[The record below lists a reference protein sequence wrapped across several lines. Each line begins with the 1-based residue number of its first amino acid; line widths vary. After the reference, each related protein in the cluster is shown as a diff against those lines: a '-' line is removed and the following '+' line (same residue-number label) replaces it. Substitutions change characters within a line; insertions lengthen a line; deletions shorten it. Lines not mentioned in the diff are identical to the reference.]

1 MTTIAVKLNNTTTIA
16 TKILTSN
23 MSKGAKLLYW
33 FFSVL
38 EKPASGEIRIAQK
51 IIAEQTQSSM
61 RSVSRYLS
69 ELIAHGFVEALE
81 KPVPG
86 KVRPFKLIQ
95 QTHIPV
101 QAKVEVEVEQCEDI
115 TTADLTWPTVPRRI
129 PKEPIP
135 EPIEL
140 PESHE
145 EKQQRMLDAMA
156 EAVVEQ
162 ALKDPIPEGKEWPN
176 SLESFLTFLYTTT
189 PPTFLTTAASV
200 IDKHKRGRRLAA
212 RAGI

>member
-1 MTTIAVKLNNTTTIA
+1 MTTIAVKLNHTTTLA
-16 TKILTSN
+16 TKIITSN

-51 IIAEQTQSSM
+51 FIAEQTQSSM
-61 RSVSRYLS
+61 RSVSRYIA
-69 ELIAHGFVEALE
+69 ELIAHGFVQALE
-81 KPVPG
+81 KPIPG
-86 KVRPFKLIQ
+86 KVRPFKLVQ
-95 QTHIPV
+95 YTQVPV
-101 QAKVEVEVEQCEDI
+101 PAPVEVEIQEDI
-115 TTADLTWPTVPRRI
+115 ILADLTWPTMRREKPI
-129 PKEPIP
+129 EPIP

-189 PPTFLTTAASV
+189 PPTFLTTAAHV
-200 IDKHKRGRRLAA
+200 IDKHKRGRRLAMREA
-212 RAGI
+212 SKS

>member
-1 MTTIAVKLNNTTTIA
+1 MTTIAVKLNHTATLA
-16 TKILTSN
+16 TKVLTSD

-51 IIAEQTQSSM
+51 LIAEQTKSSM
-61 RSVSRYLS
+61 RSVSRYIA
-69 ELIAHGFVEALE
+69 ELLAHGFIQALE
-81 KPVPG
+81 KPIPG
-86 KVRPFKLIQ
+86 KVRPFKLVQHIIQ
-95 QTHIPV
+95 
-101 QAKVEVEVEQCEDI
+101 VEEHDDI
-115 TTADLTWPTVPRRI
+115 TTADLTWRPMRKKIPVAPT
-129 PKEPIP
+129 P
-135 EPIEL
+135 EPIEI

-162 ALKDPIPEGKEWPN
+162 ALKDPIPEGKEWPD
-176 SLESFLTFLYTTT
+176 SLDSFLTFLYTTT

-200 IDKHKRGRRLAA
+200 IDRHKRGRRLAMRKSA
-212 RAGI
+212 